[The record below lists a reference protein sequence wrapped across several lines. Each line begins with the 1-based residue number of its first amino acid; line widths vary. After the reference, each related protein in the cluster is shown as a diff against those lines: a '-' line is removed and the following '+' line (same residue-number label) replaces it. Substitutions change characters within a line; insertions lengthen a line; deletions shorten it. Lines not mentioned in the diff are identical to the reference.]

1 MPRIKEARERSS
13 VRFQA
18 DLSAKDAAL
27 LDLLKKELD
36 IRSNAELLSEAIAI
50 MGWAVR
56 EKRSGRTVASVEEN
70 TPVRELVAPLLDRA
84 ALASYLP
91 RVETAWTREEVI
103 NLAKL
108 MSAEPPDPAD
118 ALVTAVRATR

>member
-50 MGWAVR
+50 MGWAGR

-103 NLAKL
+103 NLA
-108 MSAEPPDPAD
+108 
-118 ALVTAVRATR
+118 

>member
-1 MPRIKEARERSS
+1 
-13 VRFQA
+13 
-18 DLSAKDAAL
+18 
-27 LDLLKKELD
+27 
-36 IRSNAELLSEAIAI
+36 